1 MTEPAHEVPN
11 DTRVYAIGDIHGRL
25 DLLQAVEGLVLE
37 DAAGAP
43 ERRKVVVYLGDYV
56 DRGPESRGVIEH
68 LVAAP
73 LDGFEAVHL
82 IGNHE
87 SMMLA
92 FLEDPSGGPGWMW
105 NGGDATLASYGVA
118 APNIWTGR
126 DRLAA
131 ARDELKRALP
141 PGHRD
146 FLDALALSHRE
157 GGYLFVHAGIR
168 PGIALDQ
175 QDPTDLMWIREE
187 FLGSA
192 ADHGVKVVHGHT
204 IAERP
209 VMLDNR
215 IGIDTGAYLTGRLT
229 CLMLAGDRVT
239 IIGGAGHAAAL

>member
-1 MTEPAHEVPN
+1 MTEPAHKVPD

-25 DLLQAVEGLVLE
+25 DLLEAVEGLVLD
-37 DAAGAP
+37 DAAEAP

-68 LVAAP
+68 LLAAP

-87 SMMLA
+87 SMMLD
-92 FLEDPSGGPGWMW
+92 FLEDPSVGPGWMW

-118 APNIWTGR
+118 APSAWTGR

-131 ARDELKRALP
+131 ARDELERALP

-146 FLDALALSHRE
+146 FLAGLALSHRE

-168 PGIALDQ
+168 PGVALDQ

-187 FLGSA
+187 FLGST

-239 IIGGAGHAAAL
+239 IIGGGGHAGAL